1 MHANPL
7 RPGVKLETVILSLML
22 VGGLVDPIV
31 LTEGIVAPIVADIV
45 AGTVVPMIITDLEL
59 LVGNPILLAFATW
72 E

>member
-7 RPGVKLETVILSLML
+7 RPGVKLETVTLSLML